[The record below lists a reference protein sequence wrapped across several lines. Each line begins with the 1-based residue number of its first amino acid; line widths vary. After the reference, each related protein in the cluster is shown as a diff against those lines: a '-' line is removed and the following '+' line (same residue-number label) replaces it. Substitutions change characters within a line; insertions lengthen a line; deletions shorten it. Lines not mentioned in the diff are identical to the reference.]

1 MEIRPIYNDEVEK
14 VIFEACLRDREEE
27 GKNVPIIL
35 DRVQVDDL
43 YSEKRKAYLKA
54 IISLN
59 EKKAPIDSITLSCEL
74 KIQGYEITSTE
85 ILEDLSDHY
94 FLGLDID
101 YYIDQLKIC
110 SKRRKLQTSLYN
122 AIRKVQDTSTEY
134 AKLEENITQEL
145 MAILDGGK
153 DDRIKTGRNLL
164 GDILENYYKRK
175 TCKEV
180 RETFGVPTG
189 FKALDSI
196 LGGLQDGTLGILAGR
211 QHHGKSTAAMDM
223 FLYALKNGISSLYI
237 SLEQPSPEILLHLIQ
252 KETGIKP
259 LNIKSGNLTENEE
272 RILTGEIYSEFK
284 KLPVFFEDQTR
295 TLGEISMKIR
305 RMVLSHQ
312 VKFVVADYLQLIE
325 NPIKGE
331 PRHIEVAGISRAL
344 KRLAMDL
351 NIPILALS
359 QLNKN
364 PEERESKKIYLSD
377 MRESEAISQDTDYVI
392 FIHRPVLMGKDDKD
406 HLELAKN
413 RHGEAIP
420 RVNVNWDR
428 RRNTYRE
435 LGDTNE
441 RQGSL

>member
-1 MEIRPIYNDEVEK
+1 MIEFEK
-14 VIFEACLRDREEE
+14 ALLGACLRSEDNIPSVIDGLKEENLSST
-27 GKNVPIIL
+27 KH
-35 DRVQVDDL
+35 R
-43 YSEKRKAYLKA
+43 A
-54 IISLN
+54 IFRGIKSLA
-59 EKKAPIDSITLSCEL
+59 EKKAPVDTLTLQNQL
-74 KIQGYEITSTE
+74 KSQGIEILSSE
-85 ILEDLSDHY
+85 ILELEELY
-94 FLGLDID
+94 FDGLDLN
-101 YYIDQLKIC
+101 YYIDQVKIS
-110 SKRRKLQTSLYN
+110 SKKRELESMLSDSLQGLRNSS
-122 AIRKVQDTSTEY
+122 VEY
-134 AKLEENITQEL
+134 PEFEGKIIKGI
-145 MAILDGGK
+145 MAILDERK
-153 DDRIKTGRNLL
+153 DRGLRSGENILKGVIETYYQRKIEREQGRK
-164 GDILENYYKRK
+164 Y
-175 TCKEV
+175 
-180 RETFGVPTG
+180 FGVPTG
-189 FKALDSI
+189 FKALDNI
-196 LGGLQDGTLGILAGR
+196 LGGLQDGALGILAGR
-211 QHHGKSTAAMDM
+211 QHHGKSTVAMDM
-223 FLYALKNGISSLYI
+223 FLYALKKGISSLYI
-237 SLEQPSPEILLHLIQ
+237 SLEQPSSEILLHLIQ

-272 RILTGEIYSEFK
+272 RTLTGEIYSEFK
-284 KLPVFFEDQTR
+284 KLPVFFEDRTR

-377 MRESEAISQDTDYVI
+377 MRESEAISQDADYVI

-420 RVNVNWDR
+420 RVNVIWDR

-435 LGDTNE
+435 LGGTNE